1 VTVPPPGAPAPAGE
15 GLRIVHLVRHGEVY
29 NPEGILYGRL
39 PGWHLS
45 ARGRE
50 MAARVGEFMRRAE
63 LTHLRCSPLERAQ
76 ETMAPIAAHHAALAV
91 VTDERLT
98 EAGNVFQ
105 GEIFGPGNKALW
117 KPSAWRFLV
126 NPLKPSWGE
135 AFDEIAE
142 RMRAAVAAARDAA
155 GPGGEALIVS
165 HQLPIWMARL
175 DAEGRHLFHDPRK
188 RQCALAS
195 ITSLTYAGD
204 VLVRV
209 DYTEPARDLLP
220 DKDRNKAFSAGK

>member
-1 VTVPPPGAPAPAGE
+1 VTE
-15 GLRIVHLVRHGEVY
+15 LTIVHLVRHGEVY

-45 ARGRE
+45 ALGRE
-50 MAARVGEFMRRAE
+50 MAQRVADFTKAAGY
-63 LTHLRCSPLERAQ
+63 THLRCSPLERAQ
-76 ETMAPIAAHHAALAV
+76 ETMAPIAAYHPAVEV

-98 EAGNVFQ
+98 EAGNVFE
-105 GEIFGPGNKALW
+105 GEVFGPRAAALW

-135 AFDEIAE
+135 AYEEIAE
-142 RMRAAVAAARDAA
+142 RMGAAIADARAAV

-165 HQLPIWMARL
+165 HQLPIWMARSA
-175 DAEGRHLFHDPRK
+175 AEGRRFFHDPRK

-195 ITSLTYAGD
+195 ITSLTYAGET
-204 VLVRV
+204 LVRV
-209 DYTEPARDLLP
+209 DYTEPARDLLAG
-220 DKDRNKAFSAGK
+220 KLRNKPFSVGK

>member
-1 VTVPPPGAPAPAGE
+1 MSLT
-15 GLRIVHLVRHGEVY
+15 IVHLVRHGEVY

-50 MAARVGEFMRRAE
+50 MAQRVADFTKSADYA
-63 LTHLRCSPLERAQ
+63 HLRCSPLDRAQ
-76 ETMAPIAAHHAALAV
+76 ETMAPIAAYRPGVEV

-98 EAGNVFQ
+98 EAGNVFE
-105 GEIFGPGNKALW
+105 GEIFGPTNAALW

-135 AFDEIAE
+135 AYTDIAE
-142 RMRAAVAAARDAA
+142 RMRAAIADARAAA

-175 DAEGRHLFHDPRK
+175 DAEERRLAHDPRK
-188 RQCALAS
+188 RQCSLAS

-204 VLVRV
+204 TLVRV

-220 DKDRNKAFSAGK
+220 DKARNKAFSVGK